1 MTSTVSAPA
10 GNPQQAPAARLSAL
24 RYSVAHDEVLR
35 DKYSRHRNLVELAC
49 QGKKILELGC
59 AAGYITRHL
68 KERGCNVTAIE
79 VDGEAAECAQPWCD
93 KLIVHDLNQ
102 PGWVQEAGGGFD
114 TVLCGDV
121 LEHLVQ
127 PETVLRQIK
136 DLLVPGGRVIICLP
150 NIAHIRVRLRLLF
163 GKFEYAPAGIMDVTH
178 LRFYTYKTARELIE
192 GCGFRIVSYHPQ
204 VGGGPL
210 TRWLRLAFHTLF
222 AGGMM
227 FVAVPAG

>member
-1 MTSTVSAPA
+1 MGTPA

-24 RYSVAHDEVLR
+24 RYSVAHEEVLGE
-35 DKYSRHRNLVELAC
+35 KHSRHRMLVELAS

-68 KERGCNVTAIE
+68 NERGCKVTAIE
-79 VDGEAAECAQPWCD
+79 IDAEAAERARPWCE

-127 PETVLRQIK
+127 PDTALRQVK
-136 DLLVPGGRVIICLP
+136 DLLAPGGRVIICLP
-150 NIAHIRVRLRLLF
+150 NIAHIRVRVRLLF
-163 GKFEYAPAGIMDVTH
+163 GNFDYAPAGIMDATH

-192 GCGFRIVSYHPQ
+192 GCGFRIVSYYPQ
-204 VGGGPL
+204 VGGSAL

-227 FVAVPAG
+227 FIAIPAA